1 SAGDEIDSWCTR
13 CRIDL
18 GHRIVAMVGTS
29 PKRVMC
35 MTCNSEH
42 NYRPPKS
49 SAVIAAPKEKKA
61 KKATRTSRSQASLRD
76 EWRSQVDSGSPF
88 VSYSISQIF
97 KPGQLVRHKK
107 FGDGYVTTI
116 GENKVSVAFID
127 GEKTLAM
134 GVSS

>member
-1 SAGDEIDSWCTR
+1 M
-13 CRIDL
+13 
-18 GHRIVAMVGTS
+18 VATS

-49 SAVIAAPKEKKA
+49 DAVISSPKKKVA
-61 KKATRTSRSQASLRD
+61 KKAARTSRSQANLRD
-76 EWRSQVDSGSPF
+76 EWKSQVDSGAPF
-88 VSYSISQIF
+88 VQYSISAF
-97 KPGQLVRHKK
+97 FEPGQLVRHKK
-107 FGDGYVTTI
+107 FGDGYVTAI
-116 GENKVSVAFID
+116 GENKVTVAFID